1 MEEDMNPSVLIVYY
15 SRSGN
20 TRKVADMIAHLI
32 DCDVEPIVCKANLSG
47 FWGFIKCVFHA
58 VFNKLPQINEI
69 EGIEHDLEK
78 YKVVLIGT
86 PIWGGRISSPIRT
99 FIDRYKDKLT
109 RVAFFATMG
118 AEPNEGIFR
127 NINNT
132 LAKEP
137 VAILIISVKEL
148 KGGINK
154 KKLNDFITPI
164 QDLSN
169 V

>member
-1 MEEDMNPSVLIVYY
+1 MEENMNPSVLIVYY

-32 DCDVEPIVCKANLSG
+32 DCDVEPIVCKENLSG
-47 FWGFIKCVFHA
+47 FWGFIKCAFYA
-58 VFNKLPQINEI
+58 VFNKFLQISK
-69 EGIEHDLEK
+69 IEHNLEK

-86 PIWGGRISSPIRT
+86 PIWAGKISSPIRT

-118 AEPNEGIFR
+118 AEPNKGIFR
-127 NINNT
+127 KINNT

-148 KGGINK
+148 KSGIDK
-154 KKLNDFITPI
+154 KKLIDFITPI
-164 QDLSN
+164 QDSSN
-169 V
+169 I

>member
-1 MEEDMNPSVLIVYY
+1 MNPSVLIVYY

-32 DCDVEPIVCKANLSG
+32 DCDVEPIVSKANLSG
-47 FWGFIKCVFHA
+47 FGGFKCAYSA
-58 VFNKLPQINEI
+58 VFNKLLQINE
-69 EGIEHDLEK
+69 IEHDLEK

-86 PIWGGRISSPIRT
+86 PIWVGKISSPIRT
-99 FIDRYKDKLT
+99 FIHRYKNKLT
-109 RVAFFATMG
+109 RVAFFATM
-118 AEPNEGIFR
+118 ASEPNEDIFR
-127 NINNT
+127 KISNT

-137 VAILIISVKEL
+137 VATLTILVKEL
-148 KGGINK
+148 KGCIDK
-154 KKLNDFITPI
+154 KKIIDFITPI